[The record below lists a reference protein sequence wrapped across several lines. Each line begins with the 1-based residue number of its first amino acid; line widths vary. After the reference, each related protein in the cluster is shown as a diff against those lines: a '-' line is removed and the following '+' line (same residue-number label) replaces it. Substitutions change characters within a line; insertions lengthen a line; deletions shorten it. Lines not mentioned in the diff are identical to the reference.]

1 MEELVGGA
9 VEVDAEGEDVDVEL
23 EDGVDEVTG
32 KDGNVSET
40 GVDATLQN
48 CCAMFSDSDT

>member
-1 MEELVGGA
+1 M
-9 VEVDAEGEDVDVEL
+9 EVDAEREDVEL

-40 GVDATLQN
+40 DVDATLQN